1 MKLLIQ
7 IILLIIIG
15 RYLWK
20 VLKKYIPKIENRD
33 DLYRPKKTE
42 SEIKIDK
49 SNIEDAKFTE
59 INEDKEK

>member
-20 VLKKYIPKIENRD
+20 VLKKYMPKIENRD
-33 DLYRPKKTE
+33 DLHRPKKTE

-59 INEDKEK
+59 INDDKEK